1 LKAATGMKKAEQPSN
16 TPQLTEIEQH
26 VANILSNI
34 NFNMAGRKTSE
45 LSLAQ
50 QYFMQSAV
58 EPRADEWP
66 ALAEGNIPES
76 LLRDAQRTDPSK
88 YNSQQQPF
96 PADPDP
102 EVSVLRLLVEKNC
115 KRICIWLR
123 RTRLRPPLLRRCS
136 RVYLVQPANQ

>member
-50 QYFMQSAV
+50 QYFMQRRATYRSHSCATPS
-58 EPRADEWP
+58 EPTLQSTTVSNNRFRR
-66 ALAEGNIPES
+66 I
-76 LLRDAQRTDPSK
+76 RTPKCD
-88 YNSQQQPF
+88 
-96 PADPDP
+96 
-102 EVSVLRLLVEKNC
+102 
-115 KRICIWLR
+115 R
-123 RTRLRPPLLRRCS
+123 RFLILRRCVCQIDAIL
-136 RVYLVQPANQ
+136 RFLIPLLLLAVRNATRRY